1 MSNQYLFGLIIL
13 AAVALSSCYKEPD
26 FSISP
31 VIEFYTINS
40 EVRLDQA
47 TGGVKDSVVVT
58 IKFQDGDG
66 DLGVN
71 TEETTEYQK
80 KYGYN
85 FNVKMMREKNGK
97 FEEVVN
103 EVSLS
108 GFFPV
113 LSTDKPGPLEGK
125 LSYRMPAFFHDFWIK
140 KDKVKFLITIK
151 DRAGNESNEVETDTI
166 ILNNL

>member
-1 MSNQYLFGLIIL
+1 MSKQYLFGLIIL

-85 FNVKMMREKNGK
+85 FNVKMMREKMANLRK
-97 FEEVVN
+97 WSMKYLFQD
-103 EVSLS
+103 
-108 GFFPV
+108 FF
-113 LSTDKPGPLEGK
+113 
-125 LSYRMPAFFHDFWIK
+125 RF
-140 KDKVKFLITIK
+140 
-151 DRAGNESNEVETDTI
+151 
-166 ILNNL
+166 